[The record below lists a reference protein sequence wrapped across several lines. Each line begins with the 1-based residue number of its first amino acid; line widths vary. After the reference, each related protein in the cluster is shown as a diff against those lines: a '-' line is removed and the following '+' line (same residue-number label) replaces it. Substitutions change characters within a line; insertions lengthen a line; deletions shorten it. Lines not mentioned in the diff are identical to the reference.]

1 MILAHTGGFRSGAD
15 YRTLFGEHIDSRGLA
30 PALEILGLALVGA
43 GVFVLALSSVGRTDP
58 AL

>member
-1 MILAHTGGFRSGAD
+1 MLTAAQPLVAGAIGLG
-15 YRTLFGEHIDSRGLA
+15 LFGGHIDSRGLA

-43 GVFVLALSSVGRTDP
+43 GVFALARSSVGRTDP